1 MRNPVNVLNSLSMH
15 SKESFYQYERIYR
28 LLYNP
33 EMYYTAYQKIYAK
46 QGNMTKGSDNRTIDG
61 MSLKRIDK
69 LIASLKSES
78 YKPAPA
84 RRKYIPKKNGK
95 KRPLGIPSFD
105 DKLLQEVIR
114 MILESI
120 YEGHFEETSHGFRPN
135 RSCHTALACIQKYY
149 TGCKWFVEGD
159 IEAFFDTIDHNVL
172 IEILTERIKDARF
185 LRLIKKFL
193 NAGYM

>member
-69 LIASLKSES
+69 LIASLKS
-78 YKPAPA
+78 
-84 RRKYIPKKNGK
+84 
-95 KRPLGIPSFD
+95 
-105 DKLLQEVIR
+105 
-114 MILESI
+114 
-120 YEGHFEETSHGFRPN
+120 
-135 RSCHTALACIQKYY
+135 
-149 TGCKWFVEGD
+149 
-159 IEAFFDTIDHNVL
+159 
-172 IEILTERIKDARF
+172 
-185 LRLIKKFL
+185 
-193 NAGYM
+193 